1 MKACVVFQVLTG
13 GAVIQLRAGQRV
25 WLESF
30 KDQQRDTD
38 TRDTHDKQIIFS
50 GFLLFSDSE

>member
-1 MKACVVFQVLTG
+1 MLQVLSG
-13 GAVIQLRAGQRV
+13 GAVIQLRAGQKV

-30 KDQQRDTD
+30 RDQQRDTD
-38 TRDTHDKQIIFS
+38 ARDLNDKQIIFS